1 MHDCTC
7 RLFRM
12 PLNNSP
18 NVGRLASGHL
28 PSRIPHDLEGDNS
41 VLTESTT
48 EKYQQILQS
57 ARQLFESEPDWV
69 TFFREILGVDGVV
82 RRQFTRLEDLT
93 AFEKST
99 EFDQIQKWLVK
110 LREQKNSTDTESE
123 PTRVITVRLP
133 KSMHEYLRTEAHDL
147 RTSMNKLCIS
157 KLLQVIEQDLIPT
170 ERTSGG
176 PSRINKPAPQPTT
189 AGIGTGIGTSHGTS
203 HIGHTSHAS
212 HTTHVGHSGHSNNPI
227 SSTQPTFR
235 SASGF

>member
-1 MHDCTC
+1 M
-7 RLFRM
+7 
-12 PLNNSP
+12 
-18 NVGRLASGHL
+18 
-28 PSRIPHDLEGDNS
+28 
-41 VLTESTT
+41 LTQST
-48 EKYQQILQS
+48 EKYQPILQS

-93 AFEKST
+93 AFEKSP
-99 EFDQIQKWLVK
+99 EFEQIQKWLVK
-110 LREQKNSTDTESE
+110 LREQKNATDTESE

-170 ERTSGG
+170 ERSSGG
-176 PSRINKPAPQPTT
+176 PSRLNKPATQPMSSQPAT
-189 AGIGTGIGTSHGTS
+189 ASIGGSTMG
-203 HIGHTSHAS
+203 GHSS
-212 HTTHVGHSGHSNNPI
+212 HTTHQHSPI
-227 SSTQPTFR
+227 SSNQPVFR